1 MRKNKFIQR
10 KQEATKNIILLLI
23 LIIGL
28 GYAILQENL
37 NITGASSLNNP
48 TWDIHWENV
57 QVKTGSVTGTN
68 VVTAPTINGAKTT
81 VTYSIILSTPG
92 DYYEFTVDAVNS
104 GTIDGMIESITSK
117 LNGATITTLPNYL
130 EYTISYADDVPLA
143 SNQLL
148 ASGTTETYKVRI
160 KYKDDIELN
169 QIPASNQTLTLQ
181 FTVKYKQADDDAF
194 EPKRLYNVLKD
205 AAAERT
211 YAKRYTGNHHDSFS
225 EEPSKNIYYW
235 YGSNDTNGTAITDM
249 NNVIFA
255 DFCWQMIRTTDTGG
269 VKLIYNGIPSS
280 GQCNNSGADTTI
292 GTSKFNTNWNS
303 LAYVGYMYNPNTV
316 KTYKSESAATS
327 GSLFGTGVTY
337 NGGNYTLTS
346 TSTTYDSTHHYTCNN
361 TTGTCSA
368 VRYYY
373 YKNYYMEISDG
384 RTIEQCLTD
393 MLSADNVNQTN
404 STIKT
409 AIDNWYETNMTNY
422 TARLEDTI
430 FCNDRSIYSLGGWN
444 PNGGDK
450 EGHLEFKNSNLNGD
464 LSCTNTT
471 DKFSLSNSKA
481 MLTYPVGLLTSSETY
496 LLNND
501 NIRKTGSDYELISPN
516 SFSSYYTN
524 PYVRSVSSVGKI
536 SNNNVYSF
544 SGVRPVVSLRPGT
557 LYTSGDGSKN
567 NPYIVQ

>member
-10 KQEATKNIILLLI
+10 KQQSMKNAIILLI
-23 LIIGL
+23 LILGI
-28 GYAILQENL
+28 GYALIQSNL
-37 NITGASSLNNP
+37 NINGTANMGAP
-48 TWDIHWENV
+48 TWNIHWENV
-57 QVKTGSVTGTN
+57 QVKEGSVSAST
-68 VVTAPTINGAKTT
+68 PTINSDQTT
-81 VTYSIILSTPG
+81 VTYSVVLNVPG

-117 LNGATITTLPNYL
+117 LNGATITNLPNYL

-143 SNQLL
+143 INQLL
-148 ASGTTETYKVRI
+148 AAGTTETYKVRI
-160 KYKDDIELN
+160 KYRDDIELN
-169 QIPASNQTLTLQ
+169 QIPATNQTLTLQ

-211 YAKRYTGNHHDSFS
+211 YAKRYTGNHHDSFT

-269 VKLIYNGIPSS
+269 VKLVYNGIPSS

-292 GTSKFNTNWNS
+292 GTSAFNTNWNS

-316 KTYKSESAATS
+316 KTYKAESAATS

-501 NIRKTGSDYELISPN
+501 NIRKTGSGYELISPN

-567 NPYIVQ
+567 NPYIVE